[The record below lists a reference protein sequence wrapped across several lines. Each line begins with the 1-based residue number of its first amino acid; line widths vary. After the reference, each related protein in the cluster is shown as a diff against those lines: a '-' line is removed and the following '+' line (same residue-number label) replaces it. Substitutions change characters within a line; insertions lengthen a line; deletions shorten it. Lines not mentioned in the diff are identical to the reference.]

1 MKKAVTS
8 IYEIVLHTVHPS
20 ITCHFKPSLII
31 VSHNQYS
38 LLTVYDLQLNKANF
52 FSLFDLLEHQ
62 PKLRQN

>member
-1 MKKAVTS
+1 MKKAVTG
-8 IYEIVLHTVHPS
+8 IYEIVLHTVSPS
-20 ITCHFKPSLII
+20 ITCHFKPLII